1 MLAIVLKLVGLLLK
15 QGQTACNSN
24 NSSSSSGNSDS
35 GSSSSDSG
43 GGGGGHGHHHNHHH
57 YNTASLA
64 KTLKSM
70 PFQNCAGVP

>member
-43 GGGGGHGHHHNHHH
+43 GGHGHHHNHHH